1 MTNEEMQ
8 STMQFIIEHQAQFAA
23 NIQKLQ
29 EEHLRAEERFAKHE
43 ERFAKHEE
51 RFARIEDS
59 LERTANLV
67 TAIAHAQAQT
77 EVNLAHTDER
87 LNNLVSTQAH
97 TDERLNNL
105 ITVFERYIQEKRNGT
120 S

>member
-1 MTNEEMQ
+1 MNNDEMH
-8 STMQFIIEHQAQFAA
+8 STMQFIVEQQAQFAA

-29 EEHLRAEERFAKHE
+29 EEQLRAD
-43 ERFAKHEE
+43 E
-51 RFARIEDS
+51 RFARLEDS
-59 LERTANLV
+59 IERTVNLV

-77 EVNLAHTDER
+77 EVNLARTDER
-87 LNNLVSTQAH
+87 LNNLVSAQAQ

-105 ITVFERYIQEKRNGT
+105 ITMFERHLQENHNGT

>member
-8 STMQFIIEHQAQFAA
+8 STMQFILEHQAQFAA

-29 EEHLRAEERFAKHE
+29 EEHLRAEERFAE
-43 ERFAKHEE
+43 HEE

-59 LERTANLV
+59 LERATNLV

-77 EVNLAHTDER
+77 EVNLARTDER
-87 LNNLVSTQAH
+87 LNNLASTHAH

-105 ITVFERYIQEKRNGT
+105 ILIVERYIQEKRNGK

>member
-8 STMQFIIEHQAQFAA
+8 STMQFILEHQAQFAA

-29 EEHLRAEERFAKHE
+29 EERLKA
-43 ERFAKHEE
+43 EE

-59 LERTANLV
+59 LERTSNLV

-77 EVNLAHTDER
+77 EVNLARTDER
-87 LNNLVSTQAH
+87 LNNLVSIQAQ
-97 TDERLNNL
+97 TDERLNSL
-105 ITVFERYIQEKRNGT
+105 ISVVERYIQEKHNGK

>member
-8 STMQFIIEHQAQFAA
+8 STMQFILEQQAQFAA

-29 EEHLRAEERFAKHE
+29 EEQLKAEERFAKLE
-43 ERFAKHEE
+43 DSFAKHED

-77 EVNLAHTDER
+77 EVNLAR
-87 LNNLVSTQAH
+87 

-105 ITVFERYIQEKRNGT
+105 ILVVERYIQENRNGK

>member
-8 STMQFIIEHQAQFAA
+8 STMQFIVEQQAQFAA
-23 NIQKLQ
+23 NIQMLQ
-29 EEHLRAEERFAKHE
+29 EGQVRAD

-59 LERTANLV
+59 LERVVGLV
-67 TAIAHAQAQT
+67 GAIAQAQART
-77 EVNLAHTDER
+77 EVNLA
-87 LNNLVSTQAH
+87 A

-105 ITVFERYIQEKRNGT
+105 ISVFERHLQDNRNGKP
-120 S
+120 